1 MLVCPARAVLLL
13 NAAQRREKGDRR
25 SESERTSISIV
36 DARGCEALS
45 HRPTTALAD
54 IHETIGQNDDDKIAL
69 AIHPDHLGR
78 GLIIHGVTKP
88 VDEAVAETRAFNV
101 TRGSAKAVELA
112 IVAGTQD
119 FVSHHG
125 HG

>member
-1 MLVCPARAVLLL
+1 
-13 NAAQRREKGDRR
+13 
-25 SESERTSISIV
+25 V